1 MESKFSPR
9 LNLLVFLFLELIHRS
24 IYYFIFLSRG
34 YSVTIMDNLIQEIV
48 WLQDKGWLRGFVF
61 GLVHTIIPLIGFYS
75 GWSINRMLKLLSN
88 GFIAGIIGVVVAHVI
103 ADYIAATLDP
113 NLRTAAIGIVL
124 GGLVP
129 LIIIPF
135 LDKYIV
141 KSKHHIAIG
150 DHEDLK
156 KDLKAKH
163 K

>member
-1 MESKFSPR
+1 MEH
-9 LNLLVFLFLELIHRS
+9 LIEEEL
-24 IYYFIFLSRG
+24 
-34 YSVTIMDNLIQEIV
+34 

-103 ADYIAATLDP
+103 ADYIAASLDP
-113 NLRTAAIGIVL
+113 NLRSAAIGIVL
-124 GGLVP
+124 GGLIP
-129 LIIIPF
+129 LFIIPF
-135 LDKYIV
+135 LDKYVV

-156 KDLKAKH
+156 KDFEKKH
-163 K
+163 R

>member
-1 MESKFSPR
+1 MEH
-9 LNLLVFLFLELIHRS
+9 LIE
-24 IYYFIFLSRG
+24 
-34 YSVTIMDNLIQEIV
+34 EII
-48 WLQDKGWLRGFVF
+48 WLQDKSWLRGFVF

-75 GWSINRMLKLLSN
+75 GWSINRLLKIVSN
-88 GFIAGIIGVVVAHVI
+88 GYIAGIIGVIIAHVI
-103 ADYIAATLDP
+103 ADYIAAILDP
-113 NLRTAAIGIVL
+113 NLKTAAIGIVL

-129 LIIIPF
+129 LVIIPS
-135 LDKYIV
+135 LERYIV

>member
-1 MESKFSPR
+1 ME
-9 LNLLVFLFLELIHRS
+9 H
-24 IYYFIFLSRG
+24 FIE
-34 YSVTIMDNLIQEIV
+34 QIV

-75 GWSINRMLKLLSN
+75 GWSINRTLKIVSN
-88 GFIAGIIGVVVAHVI
+88 GYVAGIFGVVLAHVI

-113 NLRTAAIGIVL
+113 DLRSAAVGIVL

-129 LIIIPF
+129 LLLVPL

-141 KSKHHIAIG
+141 KSKHHIAVG

-156 KDLKAKH
+156 KDLSKKH

>member
-1 MESKFSPR
+1 MQSFTDTHMEH
-9 LNLLVFLFLELIHRS
+9 LIE
-24 IYYFIFLSRG
+24 
-34 YSVTIMDNLIQEIV
+34 EIV

-75 GWSINRMLKLLSN
+75 GWSINRTLKIVSN
-88 GFIAGIIGVVVAHVI
+88 GYVAGIFGVVLAHVI

-113 NLRTAAIGIVL
+113 NLRSAAIGIVL

-129 LIIIPF
+129 LLLVPL

-141 KSKHHIAIG
+141 KSKHHIAVG

-156 KDLKAKH
+156 KDLSKKH